1 MASEPKDRPDVRV
14 MTEIN
19 IIAQLSTAQLER
31 TLPDGMSAAQFGVLT
46 HFMRRGGVET
56 PAKLAKAFQVTKG
69 AMTNTLQRLEAQ
81 GFVRIVGD
89 ETDGRRKLVTL
100 TEAGAAAFNAGLA
113 AMKPHLDAMRSAFT
127 EDEFKA
133 ALPFLQALRI
143 WLDENR

>member
-1 MASEPKDRPDVRV
+1 MATEPRDRPDVRV
-14 MTEIN
+14 MTEIG
-19 IIAQLSTAQLER
+19 IIAQLSQSQLDR
-31 TLPDGMSAAQFGVLT
+31 TLPEGLSAAQFGVLT

-56 PAKLAKAFQVTKG
+56 PAQLARAFQVTKG

-100 TEAGAAAFNAGLA
+100 TAEGAQAFNAGLG
-113 AMKPHLDAMRSAFT
+113 AMKPHLDAMRGAFT
-127 EDEFKA
+127 ETEFKA